1 MADLTA
7 MLQAAAG
14 QVGGEY
20 QISRSLRFN
29 SADSAYLSRTPASAS
44 NRKTWTWSGWV
55 KRTTLSSTG
64 TLFAA
69 GASSVA
75 NLYVLQTVGNQLA
88 VRMDQE
94 VSANITTTQVF
105 RDVSAWY
112 HFVIAVDTAQAT
124 GSNRVKIY
132 VNGLQIT
139 AFDDS
144 NYPSQDF
151 LTAINNNVAHEIG
164 LRGYGPDLY
173 LNSYLTEINFID
185 GQQLTPTS
193 FGEANETTGVWSP
206 IAYAGSY
213 GTNGFYLNFSD
224 NSDVTAATLGADYSG
239 NGNNWTPSGFSVTA
253 GAGND
258 SLVDVP
264 TRNTEDVDTGAGGE
278 VRGNYATL
286 NPLRSKNSPTFS
298 QGNMRVTDTTP
309 AFGMTITTIPPVSGD
324 KIYGE
329 ATVASNTSG
338 ASVVG
343 FGFTD
348 VASGAAL
355 PDPGDAN
362 LYIFYGN
369 ANGNIYNGASLVTS
383 GLGAP
388 TAGTVLQV
396 AYDKSNGYAWVGKAN
411 TWYDST
417 GGSTGDPSAGT
428 NPTFTLTSNNLNF
441 YVMAYNNSLDINF
454 GQRPFAH
461 TAPSGFK
468 ALVTTNLPEPTVV
481 QGDDYFNTVLYDGTG
496 SSQSITTVGFVPDFT
511 WIKEKNAA
519 ADHALYDAVRGVT
532 KQLES
537 NTDTAETTEA
547 TGLTAFVTGGFT
559 VGALAQVNT
568 SGDNYVAWNWKADG
582 AGVSNTAGTITGTV
596 TVSANTIA
604 GISIVT
610 YTGNGVA
617 GATVGHGLGAAPAM
631 MFGRSRSNGG
641 AGWQWRVYHKDTGP
655 TKYLGLNETAAA
667 VTSSAFWNDTA
678 PTSTVFSLGSD
689 GVVNQ
694 NSGTFVMYCF
704 AEVEG
709 FSKFGSYTGNGS
721 TNGPFVYTGFRPAWV
736 MIKISS
742 TTGDWLLYDNKRNSF
757 NVVNAILYPNLSD
770 AEAVSGGGATLD
782 FVSNGFKLRGSG
794 SGFNDS
800 GATFVYACFA
810 SNPFKYS
817 LAR

>member
-1 MADLTA
+1 MADLIS
-7 MLQAAAG
+7 MLAAAAG
-14 QVGGEY
+14 TSAGGGDY

-29 SADSAYLSRTPASAS
+29 SADSAYLSRTPASDGS
-44 NRKTWTWSGWV
+44 LTTWTYSFWW
-55 KRTTLSSTG
+55 KPC
-64 TLFAA
+64 AI
-69 GASSVA
+69 GASSPKLFDVGSDA
-75 NLYVLQTVGNQLA
+75 YVNAQSDGTLYIEAVGGVL
-88 VRMDQE
+88 
-94 VSANITTTQVF
+94 ITSQVF
-105 RDVSAWY
+105 RDFSAWY
-112 HFVIAVDTAQAT
+112 HIVITANSTNAT
-124 GSNRVKIY
+124 SSDRLRLY
-132 VNGLQIT
+132 VNGVRVT
-139 AFDDS
+139 AFATNSQPSLDATSSWNSEVEHNISRRIAAPS
-144 NYPSQDF
+144 NSYID
-151 LTAINNNVAHEIG
+151 G
-164 LRGYGPDLY
+164 
-173 LNSYLTEINFID
+173 YLTEINFID
-185 GQQLTPTS
+185 GQALTPSS
-193 FGEANETTGVWSP
+193 FGETNATTGVWSP

-468 ALVTTNLPEPTVV
+468 ALVTTNLPDPTVV
-481 QGDDYFNTVLYDGTG
+481 QGDNYFNTVLYDGTG
-496 SSQSITTVGFVPDFT
+496 ASQSITGVGFQPDWV
-511 WIKEKNAA
+511 WIKERSGE
-519 ADHALYDAVRGVT
+519 ADHALYDAVRGVQQ
-532 KQLES
+532 QLES
-537 NTDTAETTEA
+537 NTQSDETTEA

-568 SGDNYVAWNWKADG
+568 IGDNYVAWNWKANG
-582 AGVSNTAGTITGTV
+582 AGVSNTDGTITS
-596 TVSANTIA
+596 TVSANTTA

-610 YTGNGVA
+610 YTGNVTA
-617 GATVGHGLGAAPAM
+617 GATVGHGLGVAPKMIILKA
-631 MFGRSRSNGG
+631 RT
-641 AGWQWRVYHKDTGP
+641 TGP
-655 TKYLGLNETAAA
+655 TNWFVYHASVGNTEALFLNLTNASFA
-667 VTSSAFWNDTA
+667 SSTYWNDTS
-678 PTSTVFSLGSD
+678 PTSSVFSLGTNVATN
-689 GVVNQ
+689 G
-694 NSGTFVMYCF
+694 GTLVAYCF

-721 TNGPFVYTGFRPAWV
+721 ADGTFVYTGFRPAWILV
-736 MIKISS
+736 KKSS
-742 TTGDWLLYDNKRNSF
+742 AAGANWQITDESRIGY
-757 NVVNAILYPNLSD
+757 NLANDRIYTD
-770 AEAVSGGGATLD
+770 AAVEESATQTMD
-782 FVSNGFKLRGSG
+782 IVSNGFKMRSTNDLVNASG
-794 SGFNDS
+794 G
-800 GATFVYACFA
+800 TYIYAAFA
-810 SNPFKYS
+810 ENPFKYS